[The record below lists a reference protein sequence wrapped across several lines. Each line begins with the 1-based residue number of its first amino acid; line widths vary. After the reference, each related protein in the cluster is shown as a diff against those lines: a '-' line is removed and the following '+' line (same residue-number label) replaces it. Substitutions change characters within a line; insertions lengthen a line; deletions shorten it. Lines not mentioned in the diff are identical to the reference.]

1 MKNTACRLKIVK
13 FVAFL
18 KAFEKTFLRSFLQHS
33 RYSLHWKN
41 IFLPSLRSLLQCIT
55 DYSAES
61 LVVMPFH
68 PDGHLSLPFQ
78 YCSFSMHNHIKN
90 VHICLVHLSMPK
102 SPNNQISKFL
112 PVFFFLFG
120 QNGKNTLAFFKNF
133 WPKRKKNTDKNL
145 EIWWFGYLEI
155 WASIDELDKCLRRLA
170 CC

>member
-33 RYSLHWKN
+33 RYFLHWKN
-41 IFLPSLRSLLQCIT
+41 IFLPSLSSLLQCIT

-78 YCSFSMHNHIKN
+78 YCSFSMYKIRKISVKKTCTWWGLCPGTANRDYQITDFWLEISKNDNNIIWTSIKN
-90 VHICLVHLSMPK
+90 
-102 SPNNQISKFL
+102 
-112 PVFFFLFG
+112 
-120 QNGKNTLAFFKNF
+120 T
-133 WPKRKKNTDKNL
+133 
-145 EIWWFGYLEI
+145 WF
-155 WASIDELDKCLRRLA
+155 
-170 CC
+170 

>member
-33 RYSLHWKN
+33 RYFLHWKN
-41 IFLPSLRSLLQCIT
+41 IFLPSLSSLLQCIT

-78 YCSFSMHNHIKN
+78 YCSFSMTYVSTKIIGFIFRNSSKRRATILINNGSQPIKWKEKLRLSKTVAAWYMYVCIN
-90 VHICLVHLSMPK
+90 VVK
-102 SPNNQISKFL
+102 
-112 PVFFFLFG
+112 VG
-120 QNGKNTLAFFKNF
+120 
-133 WPKRKKNTDKNL
+133 
-145 EIWWFGYLEI
+145 
-155 WASIDELDKCLRRLA
+155 
-170 CC
+170 